1 MAVSVGVIVVV
12 RSRCRKRSTGG
23 EIGCG
28 AHGIRGAGGMD
39 GDAVAGQTG
48 PEPLAGALGQ
58 DGIES
63 ECEQR
68 MVVAVMIVQ

>member
-1 MAVSVGVIVVV
+1 MAMPMGMIVVV

-23 EIGCG
+23 EIGRR
-28 AHGIRGAGGMD
+28 AHGVRGAGGMD
-39 GDAVAGQTG
+39 GDALTGQTG
-48 PEPLAGALGQ
+48 AKPLPGALGQ

-68 MVVAVMIVQ
+68 MIVAVMIVQ